1 MDSIWT
7 KTVATPQ
14 FPSLESNIKT
24 DVLII
29 GGGMA
34 GILADLVQEREN
46 VYAEV
51 FDPSRSMLKPQLLV
65 NVAESGMNLVMPV
78 KRRCP
83 HLGCGLKWNKAEH
96 SWDCPCHGSSIAFP
110 AISTGVYGYPMKEA
124 AEIALTTIKE
134 WMQENEDYELQV
146 ILSCFSQQTYDCY
159 QRVL

>member
-24 DVLII
+24 DILII

-51 FDPSRSMLKPQLLV
+51 FDPSRSMLKPQLL
-65 NVAESGMNLVMPV
+65 G
-78 KRRCP
+78 
-83 HLGCGLKWNKAEH
+83 
-96 SWDCPCHGSSIAFP
+96 
-110 AISTGVYGYPMKEA
+110 T
-124 AEIALTTIKE
+124 
-134 WMQENEDYELQV
+134 
-146 ILSCFSQQTYDCY
+146 
-159 QRVL
+159 